1 MKEAVWRDMTYAL
14 SFAIV
19 VIQYEFIL
27 MLVLRL
33 SVHSPVEAPSPDR
46 YAAVIPAH

>member
-1 MKEAVWRDMTYAL
+1 
-14 SFAIV
+14 
-19 VIQYEFIL
+19 

-46 YAAVIPAH
+46 YAAVIPAHWTIRHPMRAPQNT